1 MLALANSAYP
11 RFYFF
16 RLLRIRYSG
25 MGQGERGL
33 PVVGSKLSSTFVEIT
48 GFAGLIDT
56 DCSVAVEAATGPVVV
71 TLYG

>member
-1 MLALANSAYP
+1 
-11 RFYFF
+11 
-16 RLLRIRYSG
+16 